1 MPTPAGAAV
10 LGTQATH
17 SCRGNTLRRI
27 HAPSRK
33 GEKFLRVAAE
43 LSTPS
48 GLRALKV
55 NGRTITVDLRNRPSA
70 NYNVR
75 LISRYRTKS
84 GKTRR
89 VVTRRN
95 LSVAC
100 S

>member
-1 MPTPAGAAV
+1 V
-10 LGTQATH
+10 QARRT
-17 SCRGNTLRRI
+17 CRGATLRRI
-27 HAPSRK
+27 HAPQRK
-33 GEKFLRVAAE
+33 GERFLRVNAA
-43 LSTPS
+43 LQSPS
-48 GLRALKV
+48 GLRPLRSQ
-55 NGRTITVDLRNRPSA
+55 GRTITVDLRNRPEA

-100 S
+100 A